1 MVMKM
6 VMTRPAASRVEWM
19 LVQWRSYISENNP
32 VRSMAAGWL
41 PTYGLIWSQSSSL
54 RVTGTFLLAAI
65 IYSSVEL
72 ERKTGGDI
80 SNCHGQ
86 LHACLTAL
94 VTCSWR
100 AVDTLLC
107 ILNISSHDF
116 ICRSLHNEVNAIK
129 ELHFP
134 LVSCLFLWYS
144 RSDFS
149 LCLHKKS
156 AEFKCENIQVNLSI
170 YISDRSLWNCLVFLN
185 TGDRPSSMPGCPLL
199 VCQL

>member
-1 MVMKM
+1 MRIHIIKM

-54 RVTGTFLLAAI
+54 QATGTFLHACSHYLLQCWI
-65 IYSSVEL
+65 RE
-72 ERKTGGDI
+72 EDRRGDI

-149 LCLHKKS
+149 LYQKS
-156 AEFKCENIQVNLSI
+156 AEFKCANIQVNLSI
-170 YISDRSLWNCLVFLN
+170 YIYIR
-185 TGDRPSSMPGCPLL
+185 
-199 VCQL
+199 